1 MDMDDLRIGGISPV
15 PLKKAGEG
23 RSEVHD
29 PISDFKKILG
39 RSIGEVNGL
48 LQEANQSVQ
57 EMAAGKIDIH
67 QAMTALEQANLS
79 FRLMVQVRNKMIGAY
94 EEIMRMQF

>member
-1 MDMDDLRIGGISPV
+1 MEMDDLRIGGISPV
-15 PLKKAGEG
+15 PLKKAGEE

-39 RSIGEVNGL
+39 QSIGEVNGL

-79 FRLMVQVRNKMIGAY
+79 FRLMVQVRNKMISAY

>member
-1 MDMDDLRIGGISPV
+1 MDDLRIGGISPV
-15 PLKKAGEG
+15 PLKKVGEE

-29 PISDFKKILG
+29 PISNFKKILG
-39 RSIGEVNGL
+39 QSIGEVNGL

-79 FRLMVQVRNKMIGAY
+79 FRLMVQVRNKMISAY

>member
-1 MDMDDLRIGGISPV
+1 MDDLRIGGISPGS
-15 PLKKAGEG
+15 LKKAGEE
-23 RSEVHD
+23 RPEVHD

>member
-1 MDMDDLRIGGISPV
+1 MDMDDLRIRGISSI
-15 PLKKAGEG
+15 PLKKVGEEG
-23 RSEVHD
+23 SEVHD